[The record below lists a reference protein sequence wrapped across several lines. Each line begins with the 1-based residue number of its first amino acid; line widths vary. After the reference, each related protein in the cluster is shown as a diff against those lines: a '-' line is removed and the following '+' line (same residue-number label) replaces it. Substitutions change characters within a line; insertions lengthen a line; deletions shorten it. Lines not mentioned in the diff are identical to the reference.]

1 MIIFDSVT
9 KQFPDGTI
17 AFQDLSFEID
27 EGEMALITGP
37 SGAGKTT
44 IMRLLIREYV
54 PTQGKI
60 IFENQPIHKLK
71 NREIPLHRRKI
82 GVVFQDYKLI
92 EELNVWENIAL
103 PLYIRRKP
111 QQEIE
116 ERITDL
122 LKLVE
127 LPHKAL
133 MFPKQLSGGEAQ
145 RISIARALATGP
157 RVIFADEPT
166 GNLDETTGKHI
177 IQLLK
182 KINQLGTTL
191 LVATHD
197 PAVMNQLKVKTID
210 LTKYR
215 PSKSKTDNQNKTDS
229 KKENKKDETEQVAKE
244 TLPDSNQKP
253 KKQSKGLL
261 SWVQKLAPTKNNNKT
276 EKTQSKKTKQKKS
289 TQNKEDKI

>member
-1 MIIFDSVT
+1 
-9 KQFPDGTI
+9 
-17 AFQDLSFEID
+17 
-27 EGEMALITGP
+27 
-37 SGAGKTT
+37 
-44 IMRLLIREYV
+44 MRLLIREYV

-60 IFENQPIHKLK
+60 VFENQPLHKLK
-71 NREIPLHRRKI
+71 NREVPLHRRKI

-166 GNLDETTGKHI
+166 GNLDEITGKHI

-197 PAVMNQLKVKTID
+197 PTVMDQLKVKTID
-210 LTKYR
+210 LTKYQ
-215 PSKSKTDNQNKTDS
+215 PSKPKTDKKNKTDS
-229 KKENKKDETEQVAKE
+229 KKETKKDDTEQVAEE
-244 TLPDSNQKP
+244 TLPDSDQKP
-253 KKQSKGLL
+253 KKQSKGKQSRSLL

-276 EKTQSKKTKQKKS
+276 EKIQPEKSDQKKAN
-289 TQNKEDKI
+289 QKQEDKI